1 MMKAVKINEEKCIG
15 CSLCVKDCPN
25 SYLYLENGKAH
36 TDGTGCIECG
46 HCYAICPQNAI
57 SIEGYPCKDEAV
69 VPMTEID
76 SDTLL
81 AAMKSRRSIRHFTS
95 RPVEKEKLR
104 KILEAGRYA
113 PTGANAQNISYTI
126 LGSKQKQAE
135 KICVNLFRK
144 GKEIGA
150 SFISYLRK
158 MEIPDYFFF
167 KGAPLV
173 IVVSSKNKVNA
184 SLASAYMELM
194 AESLG
199 LGVLYSGFFAICAK
213 FSGKLRKLI
222 KLPKGEEVVSCLI
235 IGYPAVK
242 YQRIVPR
249 KNLRAKKL

>member
-1 MMKAVKINEEKCIG
+1 MMNTININEEKCNG
-15 CSLCVKDCPN
+15 CSLCIKDCPN
-25 SYLYLENGKAH
+25 SNLYLKNNKAH
-36 TDGTGCIECG
+36 TSNPGCMECG

-57 SIEGYPCKDEAV
+57 SIEGYSCKAESV

-81 AAMKSRRSIRHFTS
+81 AAMKSRRSIRRFTS
-95 RPVEKEKLR
+95 QPVEKEKLR
-104 KILEAGRYA
+104 KILEAGRYS
-113 PTGANAQNISYTI
+113 PTGANAQNVSYTI
-126 LGSKQKQAE
+126 LGTKQEQAE
-135 KICVNLFRK
+135 KICVEMFRK
-144 GKEIGA
+144 GKEIGS
-150 SFISYLRK
+150 SFISFLK
-158 MEIPDYFFF
+158 KVEITDDFFF

-184 SLASAYMELM
+184 SLASAYIEIM

-199 LGVLYSGFFAICAK
+199 LGVLYSGFFAMCAK

-249 KNLRAKKL
+249 KPLRAKKL